1 MSKIP
6 PIFYAL
12 GIPVVVIVILL
23 AVVLPRLAGGG
34 KFADLSAFSVDGYR
48 KDWAAMQGNV
58 YRLDCQIEQQ
68 LSFVEGKGRI
78 LAVKPTDTARGL
90 GRISVFVP
98 LNGGNNFEVGQRY
111 KFKVRVSRDL
121 LVVEELEKF

>member
-23 AVVLPRLAGGG
+23 AVVLPRLAGGQ
-34 KFADLSAFSVDGYR
+34 FSDLSAFSVDGYR
-48 KDWAAMQGNV
+48 KDWATMQGNV

-78 LAVKPTDTARGL
+78 LAVKPTDITRGA

>member
-1 MSKIP
+1 
-6 PIFYAL
+6 
-12 GIPVVVIVILL
+12 
-23 AVVLPRLAGGG
+23 
-34 KFADLSAFSVDGYR
+34 
-48 KDWAAMQGNV
+48 MQGNV

-78 LAVKPTDTARGL
+78 LAVKPTETTRGA

-98 LNGGNNFEVGQRY
+98 IQGGNNFEVGQRY

>member
-23 AVVLPRLAGGG
+23 AVVLPRLAGGQ
-34 KFADLSAFSVDGYR
+34 FSDMSAFSVDGYR
-48 KDWAAMQGNV
+48 KDWVTMQGNV

-78 LAVKPTDTARGL
+78 LAVKPTDITRGA

>member
-1 MSKIP
+1 MSKVP

-23 AVVLPRLAGGG
+23 AVVLPRLAGGQ
-34 KFADLSAFSVDGYR
+34 FADLSAFSVDGYR
-48 KDWAAMQGNV
+48 KDWATMQGNV

-78 LAVKPTDTARGL
+78 LAVKPTDITRGA

>member
-34 KFADLSAFSVDGYR
+34 KFADLSAFSVDAYR
-48 KDWAAMQGNV
+48 KDWATMQGNV
-58 YRLDCQIEQQ
+58 YRLDCQIDQQ

-78 LAVKPTDTARGL
+78 LSVKPTDTARGA

-98 LNGGNNFEVGQRY
+98 LIGGNNFEVGQRY

>member
-1 MSKIP
+1 MPKVP

-12 GIPVVVIVILL
+12 GIPVVVIIILL
-23 AVVLPRLAGGG
+23 AVVLPRLTGGG
-34 KFADLSAFSVDGYR
+34 RFADLSPFSVDGYR
-48 KDWAAMQGNV
+48 KDWATMQGNV

-78 LAVKPTDTARGL
+78 LAVKPTDTSRGA
-90 GRISVFVP
+90 GRISVFVA
-98 LNGGNNFEVGQRY
+98 LMGGDNFEVGQRY
-111 KFKVRVSRDL
+111 KFKIRVSRDL

>member
-23 AVVLPRLAGGG
+23 AVVLPRLAGGQ
-34 KFADLSAFSVDGYR
+34 FSDMSAFSVDGYR
-48 KDWAAMQGNV
+48 KDWATMQGNV

-78 LAVKPTDTARGL
+78 LAVKPTETARGA

>member
-23 AVVLPRLAGGG
+23 AVVLPRLAGGQ
-34 KFADLSAFSVDGYR
+34 FSDMSAFSVDGYR
-48 KDWAAMQGNV
+48 KDWATMQGNV

-78 LAVKPTDTARGL
+78 LAVKPTDITRGA

-98 LNGGNNFEVGQRY
+98 LAVGNNFEVGQRY

>member
-1 MSKIP
+1 
-6 PIFYAL
+6 
-12 GIPVVVIVILL
+12 
-23 AVVLPRLAGGG
+23 
-34 KFADLSAFSVDGYR
+34 LSAFSVDGYR
-48 KDWAAMQGNV
+48 KDWATMQGNV

-78 LAVKPTDTARGL
+78 LAVKPTDTARGA

>member
-23 AVVLPRLAGGG
+23 AVVLPRLAGGQ
-34 KFADLSAFSVDGYR
+34 FSDMSAFSVDGYR
-48 KDWAAMQGNV
+48 KDWATMQGNV

-78 LAVKPTDTARGL
+78 LAVKPTDIARGA

>member
-6 PIFYAL
+6 PIFFAL
-12 GIPVVVIVILL
+12 GIPVVVIAILL
-23 AVVLPRLAGGG
+23 VVVLPRLTVGG
-34 KFADLSAFSVDGYR
+34 KFADLNAFAVDGYR
-48 KDWAAMQGNV
+48 KDWATMQGNA

-68 LSFVEGKGRI
+68 LAFVDGRGRI
-78 LAVKPTDTARGL
+78 LAVKPTNTARGA
-90 GRISVFVP
+90 GRISVFIP
-98 LNGGNNFEVGQRY
+98 IAAGENFEVGQRY

>member
-12 GIPVVVIVILL
+12 GIPVVVMVILL
-23 AVVLPRLAGGG
+23 AVVLPRLAGGQ
-34 KFADLSAFSVDGYR
+34 FSDLSAFSVDGYR
-48 KDWAAMQGNV
+48 KDWATMQGNV

-78 LAVKPTDTARGL
+78 LAVKPTDITRGA

>member
-23 AVVLPRLAGGG
+23 AVVLPRLAGGQ
-34 KFADLSAFSVDGYR
+34 FSDLSAFSVDGYR
-48 KDWAAMQGNV
+48 KDWATMQGNV

-78 LAVKPTDTARGL
+78 LAVKPTDITRGA
-90 GRISVFVP
+90 GRISVFIP

>member
-6 PIFYAL
+6 PIFCAL

-23 AVVLPRLAGGG
+23 AVVLPRLAGGQ
-34 KFADLSAFSVDGYR
+34 FADLSAFSVDGYR
-48 KDWAAMQGNV
+48 KDWATMQGNV

-78 LAVKPTDTARGL
+78 LAVKPTDITRGA
-90 GRISVFVP
+90 GRISVFIP

>member
-23 AVVLPRLAGGG
+23 AVVLPRLAGGQ
-34 KFADLSAFSVDGYR
+34 FADLSAFSVDGYR
-48 KDWAAMQGNV
+48 KDWATMQGNV

-78 LAVKPTDTARGL
+78 LAVKPTDITRGA
-90 GRISVFVP
+90 GRISVFIP

>member
-1 MSKIP
+1 MSKVP

-12 GIPVVVIVILL
+12 GIPVVVIMILL

-34 KFADLSAFSVDGYR
+34 KFADLSPFSVDGYR
-48 KDWAAMQGNV
+48 KDWATMQGNV

-78 LAVKPTDTARGL
+78 LAVKPTDTTRGA
-90 GRISVFVP
+90 GRISVFIAVT
-98 LNGGNNFEVGQRY
+98 GGNNFEVGQRY

>member
-23 AVVLPRLAGGG
+23 AVVLPRLAGGQ
-34 KFADLSAFSVDGYR
+34 FADMSAFSVDGYR
-48 KDWAAMQGNV
+48 KDWATMQGNV

-78 LAVKPTDTARGL
+78 LAVKPTDISRGA

-98 LNGGNNFEVGQRY
+98 LPVGNNFEVGQRY

>member
-1 MSKIP
+1 MSKVP

-12 GIPVVVIVILL
+12 GIPVIVIVILL

-34 KFADLSAFSVDGYR
+34 NFSDLHPFSVDGYR
-48 KDWAAMQGNV
+48 KDWATMQGNV

-78 LAVKPTDTARGL
+78 LAVKPTDATRGA
-90 GRISVFVP
+90 GRVSVFVA
-98 LNGGNNFEVGQRY
+98 LNAGNNFEVGQRY

>member
-23 AVVLPRLAGGG
+23 AVVLPRLAGGQ
-34 KFADLSAFSVDGYR
+34 FADLSAFSVDGYR
-48 KDWAAMQGNV
+48 KDWATMQGNV

-78 LAVKPTDTARGL
+78 LAVKPTDITRGA

>member
-1 MSKIP
+1 
-6 PIFYAL
+6 
-12 GIPVVVIVILL
+12 
-23 AVVLPRLAGGG
+23 
-34 KFADLSAFSVDGYR
+34 VDGYR
-48 KDWAAMQGNV
+48 KDWATMQGNV
-58 YRLDCQIEQQ
+58 YRLDCQIEHQ

-78 LAVKPTDTARGL
+78 LAVKPTDIARRA

-98 LNGGNNFEVGQRY
+98 LNGGNNFEVGQRD